1 VVSILPR
8 SKTVRLGEII
18 RTRRCQ
24 LELTQKEVARRA
36 KISQDYVSYLEL
48 GKRRPSE
55 TVIKRLAN
63 VLDLDGRE
71 LFFLLKPRLRLML
84 TSASAGHLR
93 SACKQ
98 FKPASRKMG
107 TSKLARL
114 GTSIRTRRRQLD
126 LTQKEVARRA
136 RISDGYVSMIES
148 GTRRPPAT
156 IIARLAHV
164 LGLDGR
170 ELSTLV
176 RPRAH
181 AMFTSASG
189 GHLRSAWEQFKN
201 DSRIPRRYNISH
213 EEMGMLSSVASL
225 GEVHSTREFIYILS
239 EVRQAISPMLD
250 DHLHSTWKQFK
261 NDGQVRRF
269 YDISDEEMRMLS
281 RVASLGEVHSARD
294 LIYVLN
300 AVRQTMAR

>member
-1 VVSILPR
+1 MVSILPR

-24 LELTQKEVARRA
+24 LELTQEEVARRA
-36 KISQDYVSYLEL
+36 QISQDHVSYLEL

-93 SACKQ
+93 SACRQ

-107 TSKLARL
+107 TSKLPRL
-114 GTSIRTRRRQLD
+114 GTSIRTRRRQLE
-126 LTQKEVARRA
+126 LTQKEVARRV
-136 RISDGYVSMIES
+136 RISDGYVSYIES
-148 GTRRPPAT
+148 GTRRPPAA
-156 IIARLAHV
+156 IITRLAHV

-170 ELSTLV
+170 ELFLLV
-176 RPRAH
+176 RPSAH
-181 AMFTSASG
+181 ALLTSASG
-189 GHLRSAWEQFKN
+189 VHLRSAWEQFKN
-201 DSRIPRRYNISH
+201 DKRARRLYNISD
-213 EEMGMLSSVASL
+213 EEMEMLSSVASL
-225 GEVHSTREFIYILS
+225 GEVRSAPEFIYILS
-239 EVRQAISPMLD
+239 EVRQAISPALD
-250 DHLHSTWKQFK
+250 NHLHSAWKQFK
-261 NDGQVRRF
+261 NDGRVRRL
-269 YDISDEEMRMLS
+269 YNISDEEMEMLS
-281 RVASLGEVHSARD
+281 SVASLGEVRSARD